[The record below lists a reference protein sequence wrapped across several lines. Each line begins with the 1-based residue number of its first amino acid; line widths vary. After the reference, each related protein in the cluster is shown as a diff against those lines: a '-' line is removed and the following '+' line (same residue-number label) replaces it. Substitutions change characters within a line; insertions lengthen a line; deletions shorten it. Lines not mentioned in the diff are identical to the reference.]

1 MPQHQMTDDKK
12 TLPQHQMTDEKKGKF
27 MSFSNQNGSLLRQQL
42 GAIRHSVPKHNCGVF
57 GCYGG
62 IFSEDVKDV
71 SHRRYQS

>member
-1 MPQHQMTDDKK
+1 MTRK

-42 GAIRHSVPKHNCGVF
+42 GAIRHNPKHNCGVL

-62 IFSEDVKDV
+62 IFTEDVKDV
-71 SHRRYQS
+71 SPNRRYQS